1 MILIFEGYNI
11 TKWNYYKCAGQTS
24 KEKAGNAASGI
35 TSSMAVASS
44 HKDRIIASRSVDE
57 ILFFRF
63 SLTVSYRLHAK
74 EKGNTERV

>member
-1 MILIFEGYNI
+1 MILVFEGYNI

-44 HKDRIIASRSVDE
+44 HKDPLI
-57 ILFFRF
+57 
-63 SLTVSYRLHAK
+63 TQ
-74 EKGNTERV
+74 